1 MKVSNTLISVFT
13 TYVVAASVIAAMP
26 GNAKAALVLYR
37 TEAEAQRHC
46 PKDGV
51 VWLDFIKGNTTSRV
65 SRYMGEGEP
74 PRSSAARRQRA
85 AAIAGHFLAFVSE
98 DQSDHRF
105 TLF

>member
-51 VWLDFIKGNTTSRV
+51 VWLDFMKRKYYLPGQSLYGRGGTATFV
-65 SRYMGEGEP
+65 C
-74 PRSSAARRQRA
+74 RSEAKSSGYRR
-85 AAIAGHFLAFVSE
+85 S
-98 DQSDHRF
+98 
-105 TLF
+105 LFGIR